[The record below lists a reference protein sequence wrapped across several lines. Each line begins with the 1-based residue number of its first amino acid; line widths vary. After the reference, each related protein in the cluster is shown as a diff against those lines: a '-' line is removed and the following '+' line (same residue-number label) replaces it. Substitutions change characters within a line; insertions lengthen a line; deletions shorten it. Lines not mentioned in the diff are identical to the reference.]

1 VQAPARLATL
11 TETTC
16 TDGFAGPYPC
26 RDVDLL
32 SYLSHAEMGGGS
44 GNDIWGWTDPET
56 GREYALVGESTGT
69 AFVDISTPSQP
80 LYLGALPT
88 HTAPSAWRGIK
99 VFANHAFV
107 VSEAVDHGMQVFDL
121 TQLRTV
127 TAPPVTFSETAH
139 YAGFGS
145 THTIALNTRTLDE
158 EAARQAIAD
167 AEAETGLVADDP
179 VRFGAGRLLDA
190 VLAAAA

>member
-88 HTAPSAWRGIK
+88 HTAPSAWRASRSSPITPSSSAK
-99 VFANHAFV
+99 R
-107 VSEAVDHGMQVFDL
+107 S
-121 TQLRTV
+121 T
-127 TAPPVTFSETAH
+127 TACRS
-139 YAGFGS
+139 S
-145 THTIALNTRTLDE
+145 T
-158 EAARQAIAD
+158 
-167 AEAETGLVADDP
+167 
-179 VRFGAGRLLDA
+179 
-190 VLAAAA
+190 